1 MFCDYFYGSQ
11 SESFSFFRIPREL
24 IKGERYKELST
35 DAKLLYGL
43 LLDRMSLSAK
53 NGWYDDQ
60 GRVYIYYTRDEIM
73 EDLNCS
79 HSKAT
84 KIFAELDS
92 ETGIGL
98 VERMLQGQGKPAKIY
113 VKQFVEMSQNNYEA
127 CRRQKNSPQDDRKS
141 AVQTAKNLTSGQPK
155 NGPQDVKKTDPNYIN
170 KNYTDNS
177 YTYSSI
183 LPEDMTE
190 EVKEQIDYEML
201 CHYYPYDDPECM
213 LQLICEVLC
222 STAPYIKIEGVNMP
236 ASKVQSRFRKLSFK
250 HVAYVL
256 DAFRENTNK
265 INNIKAYFLTAL
277 YNAPLT
283 IGPYYSNAVRHDSAK
298 DTAERGKA
306 KDENDKYSE
315 FLSSDILGM
324 I

>member
-11 SESFSFFRIPREL
+11 SESFSFFRIPREF

-60 GRVYIYYTRDEIM
+60 GRVYIYYTIDDIM
-73 EDLNCS
+73 ADLCCATA
-79 HSKAT
+79 KAC
-84 KIFAELDS
+84 KLLAELDS
-92 ETGIGL
+92 ERGIGL
-98 VERMLQGQGKPAKIY
+98 IERVKQGQGKPDKIF
-113 VKQFVEMSQNNYEA
+113 VKQFIEM
-127 CRRQKNSPQDDRKS
+127 PQDNSAHPRVSKNKSQGYRNSKPLDSEKRK
-141 AVQTAKNLTSGQPK
+141 PK
-155 NGPQDVKKTDPNYIN
+155 DPIIESPDFSKSDPNYIN

-183 LPEDMTE
+183 LPDELME

-201 CHYYPYDDPECM
+201 CQYYPYDDPDCM
-213 LQLICEVLC
+213 LKLICEVLC
-222 STAPYIKIEGVNMP
+222 SAAPYIKIEGVNMP
-236 ASKVQSRFRKLSFK
+236 ASKVQSRFRKLTFD

-256 DAFRENTNK
+256 DVFRENTNK
-265 INNIKAYFLTAL
+265 INNIKAYFLTSL

-283 IGPYYSNAVRHDSAK
+283 IGPYYSNAVRHDSVK
-298 DTAERGKA
+298 NTEESGKA

>member
-24 IKGERYKELST
+24 IKGERFKKLST

-53 NGWYDDQ
+53 NGWYDEM
-60 GRVYIYYTRDEIM
+60 GRVYIYYTVDEIK
-73 EDLNCS
+73 EDMGCACG
-79 HSKAT
+79 KAC
-84 KIFAELDS
+84 KLLAELDN
-92 ETGIGL
+92 EKGIGL
-98 VERMLQGQGKPAKIY
+98 IERVKQGQGKPDKIF
-113 VKQFVEMSQNNYEA
+113 VKQFIEM
-127 CRRQKNSPQDDRKS
+127 PQDNSAYPRVLKNKSQGYRNSMPLDSEKRKP
-141 AVQTAKNLTSGQPK
+141 KTSIIESP
-155 NGPQDVKKTDPNYIN
+155 DFSKTDPNYIN

-183 LPEDMTE
+183 LPEDLTE

-201 CHYYPYDDPECM
+201 CHYYPYDDPDCM

-236 ASKVQSRFRKLSFK
+236 ASKVQSRFRKLSFE

-283 IGPYYSNAVRHDSAK
+283 IGPYYSNAVRHDSTKNTAK
-298 DTAERGKA
+298 GESVS
-306 KDENDKYSE
+306 DEADKCSE
-315 FLSSDILGM
+315 FLSSDILSM

>member
-1 MFCDYFYGSQ
+1 MICDYFYGSQ

-53 NGWYDDQ
+53 NGWYDEL
-60 GRVYIYYTRDEIM
+60 GRVYIYYTVDEIK
-73 EDLNCS
+73 EDMGCACG
-79 HSKAT
+79 KAC
-84 KIFAELDS
+84 KLLAELDN
-92 ETGIGL
+92 EKGIGL
-98 VERMLQGQGKPAKIY
+98 IERVKQGQGKPDKIF
-113 VKQFVEMSQNNYEA
+113 VKQFIDM
-127 CRRQKNSPQDDRKS
+127 PQDTFAYPRVLKNKSQGYRNSMLLDSEKRKPKTS
-141 AVQTAKNLTSGQPK
+141 IIESPDFSKTAS
-155 NGPQDVKKTDPNYIN
+155 NYIN

-183 LPEDMTE
+183 LPEDLTE

-201 CHYYPYDDPECM
+201 CHYYPYDDPDCM

-236 ASKVQSRFRKLSFK
+236 ASKVQSRFRKLNFE

-283 IGPYYSNAVRHDSAK
+283 IGPYYSNAVRHDNAK
-298 DTAERGKA
+298 GTVDRGKA
-306 KDENDKYSE
+306 KNENDKYSE
-315 FLSSDILGM
+315 FLSSDILDM

>member
-24 IKGERYKELST
+24 IKGERYKDLST

-53 NGWYDDQ
+53 NGWYDEL

-84 KIFAELDS
+84 KIFAELDN

-113 VKQFVEMSQNNYEA
+113 VKQFIEMSQNNYEA

-201 CHYYPYDDPECM
+201 CHYYPYDDPDSM

-236 ASKVQSRFRKLSFK
+236 ASKVQSRFRKLCFE